1 MDIAL
6 AGWSIHR
13 RFRREQEPLKLLDYP
28 RLAVEEFAINK
39 IELNSPFFV
48 YENPAQQA
56 TSPIAMAYLKQLKC
70 AADDA
75 GVKIVGIAVD
85 GHGNLG
91 SVDLAER
98 KQAVE
103 NHRKWFDICHVL
115 GCGAFRA
122 NSGGKGKDSTS
133 EEVKASTESFAQ
145 LARWAEDAGINVL
158 MENHW
163 GISIDPDRMVQIIT
177 AVGSKNFGALAD
189 FGNFPDEYRLE
200 GLRKI
205 SPLTKFVHAKF
216 LEFDAAGEDPRINGK
231 ACIEIFKKANYR
243 GLFGIEFEG
252 KGDDHEGVVKSKALL
267 QRYAYC

>member
-6 AGWSIHR
+6 AGWSINR
-13 RFRREQEPLKLLDYP
+13 RFRREHDPLKLLDYP
-28 RLAVEEFAINK
+28 RLAVEEFEINR

-48 YENPAQQA
+48 YENQSQQA
-56 TSPIAMAYLKQLKC
+56 TSPIPADYLKQLKA
-70 AADDA
+70 AADAA

-85 GHGNLG
+85 GHGNLA
-91 SVDLAER
+91 SVDTAER

-103 NHRKWFDICHVL
+103 NHRKWFDICRAL
-115 GCGAFRA
+115 GCGAFRT
-122 NSGGKGKDSTS
+122 NSGGKGNQSTPQ
-133 EEVKASTESFAQ
+133 EIDAATESFAQ
-145 LARWAEDAGINVL
+145 LAKWAEQVGITLL

-163 GISIDPDRMVQIIT
+163 GISVNPDTMVQIIT
-177 AVGSKNFGALAD
+177 AVNSPNFGALAD

-205 SPLTKFVHAKF
+205 APYTKFVHAKF
-216 LEFDAAGEDPRINGK
+216 LEFDADGEDRRINGK
-231 ACIEIFKKANYR
+231 ACIEIFKNVNYR

-267 QRYAYC
+267 ERYAY

>member
-13 RFRREQEPLKLLDYP
+13 RFRREHDPLKLLDYP
-28 RLAVEEFAINK
+28 GLAVEEFEINK
-39 IELNSPFFV
+39 IELNSPFFL
-48 YENPAQQA
+48 YENQAQQA
-56 TSPIAMAYLKQLKC
+56 TSPVAGSYLKQLKA
-70 AADDA
+70 AADA
-75 GVKIVGIAVD
+75 ACVQIVGIAVD

-91 SVDLAER
+91 SVDPAER
-98 KQAVE
+98 KQAIE
-103 NHRKWFDICHVL
+103 NHRKWFDICQVL

-122 NSGGKGKDSTS
+122 NSGGHGNQSTA
-133 EEVKASTESFAQ
+133 EEIKASTESFAQ
-145 LARWAEDAGINVL
+145 LAKWAEAAGINIL

-163 GISIDPDRMVQIIT
+163 GISVNPDTMVQIIT
-177 AVGSKNFGALAD
+177 AVSSRNFGALAD

-205 SPLTKFVHAKF
+205 APHTKFVHAKF
-216 LEFDAAGEDPRINGK
+216 LEFDADGEDRRINGR

-252 KGDDHEGVVKSKALL
+252 KGDDHEGVVRSKALL
-267 QRYAYC
+267 QKYAY

>member
-13 RFRREQEPLKLLDYP
+13 RFRREHDPLQLLDYP
-28 RLAVEEFAINK
+28 RLAIEEFAINR

-48 YENPAQQA
+48 YQDPKNPA
-56 TSPIAMAYLKQLKC
+56 TSPIAADYLQQLKK
-70 AADDA
+70 AADD
-75 GVKIVGIAVD
+75 VNVRVVGIAVD

-91 SVDLAER
+91 AVDPAER

-103 NHRKWFDICHVL
+103 NHRKWFDICRAL
-115 GCGAFRA
+115 GCPAFRA
-122 NSGGKGKDSTS
+122 NSGGKGNQSS
-133 EEVKASTESFAQ
+133 PEEVKACTESFAQ
-145 LARWAEDAGINVL
+145 LARWAQDAGIDLL

-163 GISIDPDRMVQIIT
+163 GISVNPDTMVQVIT
-177 AVGSKNFGALAD
+177 QVNNQHFGALAD

-205 SPLTKFVHAKF
+205 APHTKFVHAKF
-216 LEFDAAGEDPRINGK
+216 LEFDAQGEDPRINAK
-231 ACIEIFKKANYR
+231 ACMGIFREVNYR

-267 QRYAYC
+267 QRYAY

>member
-13 RFRREQEPLKLLDYP
+13 RFRREQDPLKLLDYP
-28 RLAVEEFAINK
+28 RLAVEEFDINK
-39 IELNSPFFV
+39 IELNSPFFL
-48 YENPAQQA
+48 YENQAKQA
-56 TSPIAMAYLKQLKC
+56 TSPIAASYLKQLRA
-70 AADDA
+70 AADAA
-75 GVKIVGIAVD
+75 GAKIVGIAVD

-91 SVDLAER
+91 SVDPAER
-98 KQAVE
+98 KQAVD
-103 NHRKWFDICHVL
+103 NHRKWFDICHTL

-122 NSGGKGKDSTS
+122 NSGGHGNQSTP
-133 EEVKASTESFAQ
+133 EEIKASTESFAQ
-145 LARWAEDAGINVL
+145 LAKWAEAAGINIL

-163 GISIDPDRMVQIIT
+163 GISVNPDTMVRIIT
-177 AVGSKNFGALAD
+177 AVSSRNFGALAD

-200 GLRKI
+200 GLTKI
-205 SPLTKFVHAKF
+205 APYTKFVHAKF
-216 LEFDAAGEDPRINGK
+216 LEFDADGEDRRINGR

-267 QRYAYC
+267 QRYAY

>member
-13 RFRREQEPLKLLDYP
+13 RFRREHDPLKLLDYP
-28 RLAVEEFAINK
+28 RLAIEEFAINR
-39 IELNSPFFV
+39 IELNSPFFI
-48 YENPAQQA
+48 YENPGEPA
-56 TSPIAMAYLKQLKC
+56 TSRVPKEYLQQLKK
-70 AADDA
+70 AADE
-75 GVKIVGIAVD
+75 VNVRIVGIAVD

-91 SVDLAER
+91 SVDPGER
-98 KQAVE
+98 KKAVE
-103 NHRKWFDICHVL
+103 NHRKWFDICHAL
-115 GCGAFRA
+115 GCPAFRA
-122 NSGGKGKDSTS
+122 NSGGKGNQSTA
-133 EEVKASTESFAQ
+133 EEIKASTESFAQ
-145 LARWAEDAGINVL
+145 LAKWAEQEAVTVL

-163 GISIDPDRMVQIIT
+163 GISVNPDTMVKIIT
-177 AVGSKNFGALAD
+177 AVSSKSFGALAD

-205 SPLTKFVHAKF
+205 APYTKFVHAKF

-231 ACIEIFKKANYR
+231 ACIEIFKNANYR

-267 QRYAYC
+267 QRYAY

>member
-6 AGWSIHR
+6 AGWSLHR
-13 RFRREQEPLKLLDYP
+13 RFRREHDQLRLLDYP
-28 RLAVEEFAINK
+28 RLAMEEFEINR

-48 YENPAQQA
+48 YENQAQQA
-56 TSPIAMAYLKQLKC
+56 TSPIASSYLRQLKG
-70 AADDA
+70 AADA
-75 GVKIVGIAVD
+75 VNVKIVGIAVD

-91 SVDLAER
+91 AIDPAER

-115 GCGAFRA
+115 GCGCFRA
-122 NSGGKGKDSTS
+122 NSGGKGKQSTA
-133 EEVKASTESFAQ
+133 EEVKAATDSFAQ
-145 LARWAEDAGINVL
+145 LAKWAEEAGINVL

-163 GISIDPDRMVQIIT
+163 GISINPDTMVQIIT
-177 AVGSKNFGALAD
+177 AVNSKHFGALAD

-205 SPLTKFVHAKF
+205 APYTKFLHAKF

-231 ACIEIFKKANYR
+231 ACLEIFRKANYR

-252 KGDDHEGVVKSKALL
+252 EGDDHEGVVKSKALI
-267 QRYAYC
+267 QRYAY